1 MMVIFL
7 AFKCF
12 FLATNVINQLL
23 VISDRKLMTFLV
35 KNHYSQYVRFYIT
48 QR

>member
-1 MMVIFL
+1 MVIFL
-7 AFKCF
+7 AFECF
-12 FLATNVINQLL
+12 FLDTNVINQLL

-35 KNHYSQYVRFYIT
+35 KNYYSQYVRFHIT